1 MRRKVPVSLLKET
14 VLTGTP
20 EEVVDQAAEWRDHG
34 VRYIVVCNISFLQP
48 NLRRGLSAN
57 IPFIKVRR
65 RLKRL

>member
-1 MRRKVPVSLLKET
+1 
-14 VLTGTP
+14 LTGTL

>member
-20 EEVVDQAAEWRDHG
+20 EEVHDQAAEWRDHG

-57 IPFIKVRR
+57 IPFIKVLR
-65 RLKRL
+65 RLKIL